1 MIVGEQVVIAV
12 VTGVCGLFFTSHE
25 FEFTTP
31 AGCEGLQIMFD
42 SIPSRYY
49 LRNCSLT
56 KD

>member
-1 MIVGEQVVIAV
+1 MSEQVVIAV
-12 VTGVCGLFFTSHE
+12 VTGVSSLFFTSHE